1 MKKPSADKPRVSGIR
16 DFVFDQKQH
25 RLAWTCEGTRVEPD
39 AKDVEL
45 AMADPVHDL
54 IFALES
60 AAQGLPGRLH
70 VFAAAGTEVAV
81 LDPPEGFQ
89 FYYLTP
95 YEKLG
100 VAVVC
105 VTAEPVEGWRDWH
118 FGFDPKTRKLFRH
131 APAH

>member
-1 MKKPSADKPRVSGIR
+1 MKNPSASKARASKIR
-16 DFVFDQKQH
+16 DFVFDEKQH
-25 RLAWTCEGTRVEPD
+25 KLAWSCEGTRVEPA
-39 AKDVEL
+39 AKDFEQ

-54 IFALES
+54 VLALE
-60 AAQGLPGRLH
+60 AAPQGLPRRLH
-70 VFAAAGTEVAV
+70 VFAAAGTEIAT

-118 FGFDPKTRKLFRH
+118 FGLDPKTQKLFRH
-131 APAH
+131 APAY